1 MTGSPQPDWQ
11 IDISIV
17 LPLKDQGELS
27 EPWLVGV
34 MAEALRVAFP
44 HNTPCQVSLVVAD
57 DETLQRLNR
66 EFRGL
71 NEVTDVLSFSG
82 SVPGH
87 WEGDGEAPGDLY
99 LKPGE
104 AGLLFVTPP
113 GEAPPL
119 GEVIISYPQAR
130 RQALER
136 GEPVDRELA
145 LLIVHGVLHLVGHDH
160 LEPEETAR
168 MKAKEAAALQA
179 IFQVWTLNK

>member
-1 MTGSPQPDWQ
+1 MTTSPQPDRQ
-11 IDISIV
+11 IDVFIE
-17 LPLKDQGELS
+17 PPFQGELS
-27 EPWLVGV
+27 EPWLLGV

-44 HNTPCQVSLVVAD
+44 GDSPCQVSLVVAGD
-57 DETLQRLNR
+57 QMLQSLNR

-71 NEVTDVLSFSG
+71 DEVTDVLSFSG
-82 SVPGH
+82 SVPGP
-87 WEGDGEAPGDLY
+87 WEGDGEAPGERY

-104 AGLLFVTPP
+104 EEIPFVIPA

-136 GEPVDRELA
+136 GEPVGRELA
-145 LLIVHGVLHLVGHDH
+145 LLIVHGVLHLGGHDH
-160 LEPEETAR
+160 QEPEEAAR

-179 IFQVWTLNK
+179 IFQVRTLNK

>member
-1 MTGSPQPDWQ
+1 MTCSPQPDRQ
-11 IDISIV
+11 IDVSIET
-17 LPLKDQGELS
+17 PFQGELS

-44 HNTPCQVSLVVAD
+44 HDTPCQVSLVVAD

-71 NEVTDVLSFSG
+71 NEVTDVLSFSA
-82 SVPGH
+82 SVPGRS
-87 WEGDGEAPGDLY
+87 DGEELP
-99 LKPGE
+99 
-104 AGLLFVTPP
+104 FVIPP

-136 GEPVDRELA
+136 GELVGRELA

-168 MKAKEAAALQA
+168 MKAKEAAALKA
-179 IFQVWTLNK
+179 VFQVRTLNK

>member
-1 MTGSPQPDWQ
+1 MTHSPQPDRQ
-11 IDISIV
+11 IDVSIET
-17 LPLKDQGELS
+17 PFQGELS
-27 EPWLVGV
+27 ETWLVGV
-34 MAEALRVAFP
+34 MAEALRVAFADD
-44 HNTPCQVSLVVAD
+44 TPCQVSLVVSD
-57 DETLQRLNR
+57 DATLQRLNR

-87 WEGDGEAPGDLY
+87 LEGDGEAPGDRY
-99 LKPGE
+99 LKPGGE
-104 AGLLFVTPP
+104 DLAFVIPP

-136 GEPVDRELA
+136 GEPMGRELA

-160 LEPEETAR
+160 QAPEEEAR
-168 MKAKEAAALQA
+168 MKAREAAALQA
-179 IFQVWTLNK
+179 VFQVRTLNK

>member
-1 MTGSPQPDWQ
+1 MTCSPRPDHQ
-11 IDISIV
+11 IDIFIEA
-17 LPLKDQGELS
+17 PFQGELS
-27 EPWLVGV
+27 EPWLAGV

-44 HNTPCQVSLVVAD
+44 SDTPCQVSLVVAD

-82 SVPGH
+82 SVPGR
-87 WEGDGEAPGDLY
+87 WEGDGEAPEDRY
-99 LKPGE
+99 LKPGGE
-104 AGLLFVTPP
+104 DLRFVIPP

-136 GEPVDRELA
+136 GEPVGRELA

-160 LEPEETAR
+160 QEPEEAAR

-179 IFQVWTLNK
+179 IFQVRTLNK

>member
-1 MTGSPQPDWQ
+1 MTCSPQPDRQ
-11 IDISIV
+11 IDVSIET
-17 LPLKDQGELS
+17 PFQGEVS

-34 MAEALRVAFP
+34 MAEALRAALP
-44 HNTPCQVSLVVAD
+44 DDAPCQVSLVVAG
-57 DETLQRLNR
+57 DEMLQSLNR

-71 NEVTDVLSFSG
+71 DEVTDVLSFSA
-82 SVPGH
+82 SVPGR
-87 WEGDGEAPGDLY
+87 WEGDSEAPGDRY
-99 LKPGE
+99 LKPGGE
-104 AGLLFVTPP
+104 GLPFVIPP

-136 GEPVDRELA
+136 GEPVGRDLA

-160 LEPEETAR
+160 QEPEETAR

-179 IFQVWTLNK
+179 IFQVRTLNK

>member
-1 MTGSPQPDWQ
+1 MTCSPQPDRQ
-11 IDISIV
+11 IDVSIET
-17 LPLKDQGELS
+17 PFQRELC
-27 EPWLVGV
+27 ETWLIGV

-44 HNTPCQVSLVVAD
+44 HDTPCQVSLVVAD

-71 NEVTDVLSFSG
+71 NEATDVLSFSG
-82 SVPGH
+82 SVPGR
-87 WEGDGEAPGDLY
+87 WEGDGEAPGDRY
-99 LKPGE
+99 LKPGGE
-104 AGLLFVTPP
+104 ELPFVIPP

-136 GEPVDRELA
+136 GEPVGRELA
-145 LLIVHGVLHLVGHDH
+145 LLIIHGVLHLVGHDH
-160 LEPEETAR
+160 LEPLEAAR

-179 IFQVWTLNK
+179 VFQVRTLNK

>member
-1 MTGSPQPDWQ
+1 MTCSPQPDWQ
-11 IDISIV
+11 IDVSIET
-17 LPLKDQGELS
+17 PFQKELS
-27 EPWLVGV
+27 ETWLVGV

-44 HNTPCQVSLVVAD
+44 DGALCQVSLVVAD

-82 SVPGH
+82 SVPGR
-87 WEGDGEAPGDLY
+87 WEGDGEAPGDRY
-99 LKPGE
+99 TKPGGE
-104 AGLLFVTPP
+104 ELPFVIPP

-119 GEVIISYPQAR
+119 GEVIISYPQAH

-136 GEPVDRELA
+136 GEPVGRELA

-160 LEPEETAR
+160 QEPEEEAR

-179 IFQVWTLNK
+179 IFQVRTQKK